1 MSFIKEHPLASFFL
15 LALLWAWFWWA
26 QMILGIWPS
35 KLILIPSSLGGV
47 SPILSMWIID
57 KVSGSNRLNTILQ
70 SAKNWRKNISLL
82 LTAAL
87 IFPALN
93 ILSKIIASLLG
104 THITFIESGPDS
116 LGYALILI
124 MPLSFFTGLVSS
136 PLFEEP
142 GWRGFAL
149 PQLRERFGLSLASL
163 ILGSYW
169 WLWHQGM
176 NLAFGI
182 EPTLV
187 GYLTM
192 LGQSFIIDSLYLTST
207 SILVAMF
214 AHQSLFIL
222 FTYLSK
228 GDTFAQIIGLA
239 LLWASVFIL
248 RIKPIWSKR
257 DEHQ

>member
-1 MSFIKEHPLASFFL
+1 
-15 LALLWAWFWWA
+15 
-26 QMILGIWPS
+26 MILGIWPPH
-35 KLILIPSSLGGV
+35 LILIPSSLGGV
-47 SPILSMWIID
+47 SPILSLWIID
-57 KVSGSNRLNTILQ
+57 KVSGSSSLNTLFR
-70 SAKNWRKNISLL
+70 SAKNWRRNTPRLV
-82 LTAAL
+82 TAAL
-87 IFPALN
+87 VFPVLN
-93 ILSKIIASLLG
+93 LLSKIIASLLG
-104 THITFIESGPDS
+104 TQVTFLESGPDA
-116 LGYALILI
+116 LGYALIFIFI
-124 MPLSFFTGLVSS
+124 MPLSFFAGLISS

-149 PQLRERFGLSLASL
+149 PQLKERYGLSLASL

-176 NLAFGI
+176 NIAFGI

-192 LGQSFIIDSLYLTST
+192 LGQSFIIDSLYLAST

-228 GDTFAQIIGLA
+228 GDAFTQFIGLA
-239 LLWASVFIL
+239 LLWATVFIL
-248 RIKPIWSKR
+248 RIRPNWSKP
-257 DEHQ
+257 DERQ